1 VRRGILGYLCA
12 VPEELEQAL
21 HRAVSEGER
30 RLGRSWPELL
40 ATGAVGGIDVS
51 VGILALVLVEHETGS
66 RLLGALA
73 FGIGFIALT
82 LANSEL
88 FTENFLVPV
97 MTVAAKRASAWTVAR
112 LWAGT
117 IVTNII
123 GGWVMVGIVVLAQPD
138 LRDTA
143 RQIGEHA
150 ASAGFGWTAFASAM
164 LGGAIITL
172 MTWMERSTDS
182 VPAKLVAAV
191 SCAFLLA
198 GARLQHAIVI
208 SLEMFAALQAGAS
221 FSYLHWLAAFGF
233 AAAGNILGGLGLVT
247 VLRLVQVGSE
257 SLEQERHN
265 AEQVEEG
272 RDSPLILPEGAVVD
286 VRTG

>member
-1 VRRGILGYLCA
+1 
-12 VPEELEQAL
+12 VPKELEEAL
-21 HRAVSEGER
+21 HRSVTEGET
-30 RLGRSWPELL
+30 RLSRSWPALL

-51 VGILALVLVEHETGS
+51 IGILALLLVERETGS
-66 RLLGALA
+66 VLLGGLA
-73 FGIGFIALT
+73 FSIGFIALT

-97 MTVAAKRASAWTVAR
+97 TAVAAKRARVWSVVR

-117 IVTNII
+117 IVTNLL

-138 LRDTA
+138 LRA
-143 RQIGEHA
+143 SAAQIGQHA
-150 ASAGFGWTAFASAM
+150 AHAGFGWTAFASAM

-182 VPAKLVAAV
+182 VPAKLIAAV

-208 SLEMFAALQAGAS
+208 SLEMFAALHVGAD
-221 FSYLHWLAAFGF
+221 FGYLHWLAAFGF
-233 AAAGNILGGLGLVT
+233 DAVGNIVGGLGLVT

-257 SLEQERHN
+257 SLEQERLGTEDTEDDRES
-265 AEQVEEG
+265 ALVVT
-272 RDSPLILPEGAVVD
+272 DKAVVD
-286 VRTG
+286 LRSG